1 MTERLHAHLHRLQP
15 LLARVNDCKRIRTAA
30 EASRSLAGRRFARA
44 WADLAA
50 GADVADIALRET
62 AAALVACELAG
73 VDAHALRVGGL
84 EDAAIVEVFERAVRR
99 AGGCLATT
107 WCARLVGAVPLLL
120 DSGRAGADTVP
131 AVSAVPSFVAPLQAQ
146 PRAGATHPSERRLI
160 LEPAESHA
168 DHAWAVAVSAALVAG
183 DIDADIAAPFL
194 AGLSHHL
201 HNAELPDAG
210 FAGEELLGERL
221 GPLVARLQEAA
232 LATLPAP
239 LAAAVRAS
247 LELLPATA
255 STEAMAFHAA
265 DVIDRVLEVVQ
276 FDRVARFRKEH
287 ALETLGLVHPGP
299 LKSFQDGVLAATG
312 LVPR

>member
-1 MTERLHAHLHRLQP
+1 MTERLHAHLARLQP
-15 LLARVNDCKRIRTAA
+15 IFARIGDCKRIRTAA
-30 EASRSLAGRRFARA
+30 DAPTSFAGRRFATT

-50 GADVADIALRET
+50 GVPVADIAVRET

-73 VDAHALRVGGL
+73 IDARALRAGGL
-84 EDAAIVEVFERAVRR
+84 DDAAIVEVLASAVLS
-99 AGGCLATT
+99 AGGTLAPA
-107 WCARLVGAVPLLL
+107 WRDRLIA
-120 DSGRAGADTVP
+120 
-131 AVSAVPSFVAPLQAQ
+131 AVPSLLDDDPDAHRTAPPFVAPLQRQ
-146 PRAGATHPSERRLI
+146 PRAGATHPREGRLI

-168 DHAWAVAVSAALVAG
+168 DHAWAVAVVAALVTGDLGG
-183 DIDADIAAPFL
+183 DIAPPFL
-194 AGLSHHL
+194 AGLGHHL

-210 FAGEELLGERL
+210 FAGEELIGDRL
-221 GPLVARLQEAA
+221 GPLVTCLRDRA

-239 LAAAVRAS
+239 LAEAVVAS
-247 LELLPATA
+247 LRLLPAA
-255 STEAMAFHAA
+255 DSVEAMAFHAA

>member
-1 MTERLHAHLHRLQP
+1 MTERLHAHLARLHP

-30 EASRSLAGRRFARA
+30 TSTSLAGERFALS
-44 WADLAA
+44 WTDLAS
-50 GADVADIALRET
+50 GAVVVDIAVREA

-73 VDAHALRVGGL
+73 VDARALRAGGFD
-84 EDAAIVEVFERAVRR
+84 DAAIVEVFERAVRR
-99 AGGCLATT
+99 AGGALTTT
-107 WCARLVGAVPLLL
+107 WCARLVAALPALVAG
-120 DSGRAGADTVP
+120 GRDAPRVAP
-131 AVSAVPSFVAPLQAQ
+131 AFVAPLQAQ
-146 PRAGATHPSERRLI
+146 PRAGATHPEEGRLI

-183 DIDADIAAPFL
+183 DLEADVAAPFL

-210 FAGEELLGERL
+210 FAGEELLGDRL
-221 GPLVARLQEAA
+221 APLVAHLRDRA
-232 LATLPAP
+232 LAALPAP
-239 LAAAVRAS
+239 LAAAAVAS
-247 LELLPATA
+247 LELLPAAA
-255 STEAMAFHAA
+255 SPEAMAFHAA
-265 DVIDRVLEVVQ
+265 DVIDRVLEVVH